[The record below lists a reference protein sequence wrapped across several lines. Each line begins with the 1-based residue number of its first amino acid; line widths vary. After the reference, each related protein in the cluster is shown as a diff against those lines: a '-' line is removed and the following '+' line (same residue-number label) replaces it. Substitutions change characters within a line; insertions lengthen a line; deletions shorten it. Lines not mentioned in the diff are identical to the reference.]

1 MEEKV
6 LDILKIVF
14 ELESVD
20 KTCSQST
27 CEKWDSL
34 GQLNLVFELED
45 AFNVTFEPEEIAE
58 MKSYDDVLRF
68 LRTKTD

>member
-6 LDILKIVF
+6 LDILKNVF
-14 ELESVD
+14 ELDSVD
-20 KTCSQST
+20 ETCSQST

-58 MKSYDDVLRF
+58 MKSYSDILSF
-68 LRTKTD
+68 LSSKLG